1 MASYQRIPSS
11 FRDSSGFMVFK
22 DDVIMRHVQPS
33 YKDNYDI
40 LLSSGLYKELTQAE
54 LLVRHEEVTL
64 DCESAY
70 KVLLPQKIE
79 FISYPYEWCFS
90 QLKAAALATLQVQKL
105 AMKYGMTLKDSSAY
119 NIQFQ
124 KGLPLL
130 IDTLSFV
137 KYNEGA
143 PWNAYRQFC
152 QHFLAPLT
160 LMSYR
165 DLRLNRMLQTYIDGI
180 PLDLACSLL
189 PKRTWAN
196 FGLLTHLHLH
206 SMALQ
211 HYSDSKAQRERAAVN
226 KTSTLGLIEHLI
238 STVESLKFPVQS
250 STWSNYYE
258 DNNYTAKAITQK
270 QEVVTEFLK
279 SVSPNVVWDL
289 GCNTG
294 VFSRL
299 VSRLGIRTIAMDAD
313 PVCTEHNYKQAL
325 KDHSQELF
333 PLVIDLSVPS
343 PYIGWAN
350 EERMSLAS
358 RGPADTVLA
367 LALVHHLS
375 VANNVP
381 FSHIAKFMDSICQ
394 SLIIEFVPRT
404 DSQTQ
409 RLMAS
414 RDSRFSGYTQENFE
428 LEFKQY
434 FSIEERVQ
442 LVESERSVYLMKK
455 LASAY

>member
-1 MASYQRIPSS
+1 
-11 FRDSSGFMVFK
+11 MVFQ

-33 YKDNYDI
+33 YKENYDL

-54 LLVRHEEVTL
+54 LLVPHEEVTL

-70 KVLLPQKIE
+70 KVLSPQKIE

-105 AMKYGMTLKDSSAY
+105 ALKYGMTLKDSSAY

-137 KYNEGA
+137 KYNEGT
-143 PWNAYRQFC
+143 PWPAYRQFC
-152 QHFLAPLT
+152 QHFLAPLA

-189 PKRTWAN
+189 PKRTWTN
-196 FGLLTHLHLH
+196 FGLVTHLHFH

-211 HYSDSKAQRERAAVN
+211 HYSDSKTQKQRSAVT

-258 DNNYTAKAITQK
+258 DNNYTADAILQK
-270 QEVVTEFLK
+270 QQVVTDFLK
-279 SVSPNVVWDL
+279 SVSPSVVWDL

-299 VSRLGIRTIAMDAD
+299 VSAMGIRTIAMDSD
-313 PVCTEHNYKQAL
+313 PVCAEYNYKHAL
-325 KDHSQELF
+325 KDHSQKLF
-333 PLVIDLSVPS
+333 PLVIDLTVPS

-350 EERMSLAS
+350 EERMSLTS

-367 LALVHHLS
+367 LALIHHLS

-381 FSHIAKFMDSICQ
+381 FSHIAKFMANICQ

-428 LEFKQY
+428 LEFRQY
-434 FSIEERVQ
+434 FSIEERAQ
-442 LVESERSVYLMKK
+442 LTESERAIYLMKK
-455 LASAY
+455 LPSIY